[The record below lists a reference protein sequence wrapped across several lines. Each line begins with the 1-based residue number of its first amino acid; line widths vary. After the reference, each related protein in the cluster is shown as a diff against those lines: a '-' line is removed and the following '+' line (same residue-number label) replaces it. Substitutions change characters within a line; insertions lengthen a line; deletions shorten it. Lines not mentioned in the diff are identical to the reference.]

1 MEVQVSDLET
11 RTQKKY
17 QEKHEENK
25 QEQFFFFCSWITC
38 HFIKYLL
45 KSYKSIIWNFL
56 QIQEHKCQKQ
66 IHQSCLNKEH
76 PVCLEEAS
84 SPVI

>member
-25 QEQFFFFCSWITC
+25 QEQFFFFLLLNNLSLYKI
-38 HFIKYLL
+38 FIK
-45 KSYKSIIWNFL
+45 KL
-56 QIQEHKCQKQ
+56 QEY
-66 IHQSCLNKEH
+66 N
-76 PVCLEEAS
+76 LEL
-84 SPVI
+84 PTDPRT